1 MRRVHLCTIRRRS
14 GSWCKSLILGDFD
27 VAYVSTGKKQIGNPA
42 GGGYRSG
49 LGAFLFRTIGLEQ
62 CLYEPN
68 VVVNRVA
75 FLIFG
80 LIPGE
85 GRAWWIVLATSS
97 SHAC

>member
-1 MRRVHLCTIRRRS
+1 M
-14 GSWCKSLILGDFD
+14 
-27 VAYVSTGKKQIGNPA
+27 AYVSTGKKQIGNPA

-85 GRAWWIVLATSS
+85 GRASWIVPATSS
-97 SHAC
+97 HARLMDSARRVSTRRTDR